1 MLIIKLYSFTVNTW
15 LFAKSVKQGKLLLTS
30 HLNKK
35 GDKIDG
41 TRLFVEVGKLK
52 VLYDP
57 QDLLYIDLN
66 AKEMACELAVF
77 VKCKFSFEIFV
88 ILKYEKYV
96 LQLKGIGIGIEL
108 RNSSP
113 KKKFWH

>member
-41 TRLFVEVGKLK
+41 TRLFVEVGKRK

-66 AKEMACELAVF
+66 AKEML
-77 VKCKFSFEIFV
+77 V

-96 LQLKGIGIGIEL
+96 LQLKGLGIGIEL